1 MVIYYCKIEVIL
13 MSILMQIPLSM
24 EWLRMA
30 NKYIE
35 NLYRIDTSKYGYVTV
50 RRDVKDD
57 KFIDEF
63 DYIVKNMGL

>member
-1 MVIYYCKIEVIL
+1 
-13 MSILMQIPLSM
+13 MSILIQMIPSLD
-24 EWLRMA
+24 WLRMA
-30 NKYIE
+30 NKYLE

-50 RRDVKDD
+50 KRDVKDD